1 MSSKKHTR
9 YKLLLDEGLPPKE
22 TFPTLNN
29 LHSLKH
35 IKHDLKRGGAKDS
48 EIYKIAEEGNYLV
61 VILNTKD
68 FKPMIENKKPTII
81 CLSSGITNKKIDQ
94 KICGILKRL
103 KPGQKRGHIISVS
116 NEGSIIKRAKN
127 I

>member
-22 TFPTLNN
+22 TFPALNN
-29 LHSLKH
+29 LHSLEH
-35 IKHDLKRGGAKDS
+35 IKHDLKRGGAKDP
-48 EIYKIAEEGNYLV
+48 EIYKIAEEGGYLV

-68 FKPMIENKKPTII
+68 FRPMIESKKPTII

-103 KPGQKRGHIISVS
+103 KPGQKRGHVISVS
-116 NEGSIIKRAKN
+116 NEGSSIKKTRN
-127 I
+127 L